1 MSDEKRFQIAVS
13 LIPGVGDVIGK
24 KLIAYCGSAKAV
36 FDEGV
41 KALNKIPGIG
51 SKLSKIIKESNTLY
65 RADQELEFM
74 EKQGVK
80 MVFYADKDYPFRL
93 KQCDDGPLIL
103 YYKGENNFN
112 SDKIISIVGTRT
124 ASAEGKLFCDK
135 IVRQLAKFNTIIVSG
150 LAYGIDICA
159 HKAALKNGLPTWAF
173 LAHGHDRIYPQTHE
187 KVANE
192 ILGKGALV
200 SDYISKTEPE
210 RQNFPSRN
218 RIIAGLS
225 DATIVIESAKKGG
238 SLITANIA
246 SSYNR
251 EVFAMPGKP
260 KDEKSDGCNALIKT
274 QRAILLEGVDD
285 IIRELNWDIPNKQ
298 KDVYQQLLI
307 ELSDEEK
314 QIMNLFPERGL
325 HIDSIVSLID
335 WSSSKVAQMLLQLEF
350 KGVIIVLPGKVYK
363 RV

>member
-51 SKLSKIIKESNTLY
+51 SKLSKIIKESDTLY

-159 HKAALKNGLPTWAF
+159 HKAALKNGLPTWAV

-192 ILGKGALV
+192 ILCKGALV

-246 SSYNR
+246 NSYNR

-260 KDEKSDGCNALIKT
+260 KDEKSAGCNALIKT

-298 KDVYQQLLI
+298 KDVYQQVLI

-335 WSSSKVAQMLLQLEF
+335 WPSSKVAQMLLQLEF